1 MRTKLSITVT
11 KAEPQLFICLG
22 NGHIY
27 QFSILLLLSSVS
39 IDDIRQH
46 LCIKAS
52 PPLLNMHVIDL
63 KGTLQVTISDK
74 IIEEE
79 EDVVSRSDIIT
90 KEHSP
95 VSHEIS
101 DDTSS
106 SQKAASTISTGSSGL
121 SLSNISSKRI
131 AALGKAEYR
140 QQDNPHF
147 IICVS
152 AHAVNVYLAGFNVK
166 LYSREFKE
174 FSIVQSEIVQNYSK
188 CIKEKEIRERKL
200 TLNIASSSCLSLV
213 CGHGKLLCFSLPKIE
228 PIAELTLPEKTLP
241 KKLIEAS
248 LSQDGR
254 VVLWTGQYEIEQ
266 YQFMENPSRYVY
278 AYTCNV

>member
-1 MRTKLSITVT
+1 MCTKLSTTVT

-22 NGHIY
+22 NGHVY
-27 QFSILLLLSSVS
+27 QFSMLLLLSSVS

-63 KGTLQVTISDK
+63 KGAVQVTISDK

-79 EDVVSRSDIIT
+79 DVANRSDIIT

-95 VSHEIS
+95 VSPEIS

-106 SQKAASTISTGSSGL
+106 SQKAASTISTGSSSL

-131 AALGKAEYR
+131 AALGKVEYR

-152 AHAVNVYLAGFNVK
+152 AHVINVYLSGFNVK
-166 LYSREFKE
+166 LYSRELKE

-188 CIKEKEIRERKL
+188 CIKEKEERE
-200 TLNIASSSCLSLV
+200 N
-213 CGHGKLLCFSLPKIE
+213 
-228 PIAELTLPEKTLP
+228 
-241 KKLIEAS
+241 
-248 LSQDGR
+248 
-254 VVLWTGQYEIEQ
+254 
-266 YQFMENPSRYVY
+266 SR
-278 AYTCNV
+278 